1 MAKVFGSLGRRSNP
15 MGVLSILTG
24 IAGALASA
32 VLWIYRVHPSSQ
44 IMGSY
49 SQDLAAGGQF
59 AEQLAA
65 LAAVLGL
72 MAIIASIMSS
82 SGGEGGSYFIGLVL
96 GLVGLSYPVMV
107 WLDIIQGPLR
117 PQIFS

>member
-1 MAKVFGSLGRRSNP
+1 MSKVFGSSGRRTNP

-24 IAGALASA
+24 LAGAGASA

-44 IMGSY
+44 ILGSY
-49 SQDLAAGGQF
+49 SADLAGGGQF

-72 MAIIASIMSS
+72 MAIISSVMSS
-82 SGGEGGSYFIGLVL
+82 SGGSGGSYFVGFVL
-96 GLVGLSYPVMV
+96 GLVGLSYPVMT
-107 WLDIIQGPLR
+107 WLDMVKGPLQ
-117 PQIFS
+117 PSFLN